1 MGAKTMKGS
10 LSAVAVSL
18 LLSQQAASRPSLTQ
32 EGRAAFRQAVAEYQV
47 FVVPHC
53 DPDAVRAYVAA
64 RADRDRAFV
73 QSLRGTPLAT
83 DYKQAVAASAKHDSH
98 TFYECSLPPP
108 PPPPPPGRVTA
119 PAPIQ
124 PKSPVH
130 DRLSEHFEAGDHQY
144 EEMVRLRKQLIGST
158 NR

>member
-1 MGAKTMKGS
+1 MMRRS
-10 LSAVAVSL
+10 LLALAVGL
-18 LLSQQAASRPSLTQ
+18 LLSQKVASRPSLPQ
-32 EGRAAFRQAVAEYQV
+32 EGRAAFREAVAEYQV

-73 QSLRGTPLAT
+73 QSLRRTPLAT
-83 DYKQAVAASAKHDSH
+83 DFKRAVAARAKQDSR

-108 PPPPPPGRVTA
+108 PPPPPPGWVSA

-124 PKSPVH
+124 SKSPAH

-144 EEMVRLRKQLIGST
+144 GEMVRLRQQLIGST
-158 NR
+158 SR